1 MAGLEDILNI
11 IDSQQKETESRIMS
25 SAESKV
31 REINKDAA
39 AKADKAYS
47 DYMKKAEA
55 ENLRSFESSCVSVD
69 AEMKRRILKCKVG
82 LIDEVIEK
90 TLQKLRSQNDAD
102 YFTMLEKL
110 ITRSIRKDDGTV
122 SLSSKDLGRLP
133 AGFEDKLKAKAAEI
147 GGSIKIDT
155 APADIEDGFILTYGL
170 ISENCSFS
178 AILETE
184 RESIKDLAS
193 TELFRQV
200 SK

>member
-69 AEMKRRILKCKVG
+69 AEMKRRILKCKIA

-90 TLQKLRSQNDAD
+90 TLQKLRSQSDAE
-102 YFTMLEKL
+102 YFAMLEKL

-155 APADIEDGFILTYGL
+155 KPADIEDGFILTYGL

>member
-69 AEMKRRILKCKVG
+69 AEMKRRILKCKVA

-90 TLQKLRSQNDAD
+90 TLQKLRSQSDAE
-102 YFTMLEKL
+102 YFAMLEKL

-155 APADIEDGFILTYGL
+155 KPADIEDGFILTYGL

>member
-31 REINKDAA
+31 REINMDAA

-147 GGSIKIDT
+147 GGGIKIDT
-155 APADIEDGFILTYGL
+155 KPADIEDGFILTYGL

>member
-31 REINKDAA
+31 REINMDAA

-110 ITRSIRKDDGTV
+110 ITRSIRKDDGTI

>member
-55 ENLRSFESSCVSVD
+55 ENLRSFESACVSVD
-69 AEMKRRILKCKVG
+69 AEMKRRILKYKVE
-82 LIDEVIEK
+82 LIDEVVEK
-90 TLQKLRSQNDAD
+90 TLQKLRTQSDSD
-102 YFTMLEKL
+102 YFAMLEKL
-110 ITRSIRKDDGTV
+110 ITRNMCKGDGTV

-147 GGSIKIDT
+147 GGSIRIDT

-184 RESIKDLAS
+184 RENIKDLAS
-193 TELFRQV
+193 IELFRQV